1 MAKKAYIGINGVARK
16 VKKGYIGVNTQV
28 PTYDTQNVSI
38 TASNISTY
46 FTVTNGSYYF
56 VGSGNT
62 FTTNNSGIDSS
73 TASTT
78 LTAKSDMSSVS
89 FSYSYS
95 SEQNYDKFTLIV
107 AETTVANAV
116 SGATTNKTWSGSLKA
131 GEKIE
136 FKYVKDGSGNVNDDK
151 CTFSAMTC
159 TAIVQ
164 TGSTTKSVARKV
176 KKAYIG
182 VGGVARPC
190 WSGGELAYYGV
201 VSGSRNAAY
210 AAKGTSVG
218 NYALFGGGRVGTS
231 WDGLIKNVIC
241 VSGSLTDT
249 AVSSL
254 DKAVI
259 NHAAGSI
266 GDYALFM
273 GGCIGSASYQ
283 KTVTAYSA
291 SLTKSAATAL
301 ASARG
306 EIGAANVG
314 EYLLCGSG
322 IYYDYAYEFAK
333 DVDVYNASLT
343 KTTTNTAIVGSSV
356 AGQTPSYAIF
366 TPTDRA
372 SSATTCDAFNASLT
386 RTQKISFLHNHPSAS
401 ASVGNYAIFMGHNN
415 NRYFDAVDDSLT
427 AHMTPLPTSVTN
439 VTYFTGMGGASIGDY
454 ALFAGGYTESVVS
467 KAFSVDASLT
477 IQVQPSLRFAR
488 QYLAAAVIKGEKAL
502 FYGGQNDSTV
512 YDTIDVYTV

>member
-1 MAKKAYIGINGVARK
+1 MAKKAYIGVNGVARK
-16 VKKGYIGVNTQV
+16 VKKGYVGV
-28 PTYDTQNVSI
+28 VSD
-38 TASNISTY
+38 Y
-46 FTVTNGSYYF
+46 
-56 VGSGNT
+56 
-62 FTTNNSGIDSS
+62 TTGV
-73 TASTT
+73 
-78 LTAKSDMSSVS
+78 SVAQSALS
-89 FSYSYS
+89 FGTCAGY
-95 SEQNYDKFTLIV
+95 
-107 AETTVANAV
+107 TVANLNAAAPIEWNEAA
-116 SGATTNKTWSGSLKA
+116 GKFQFTAGTTTTTYASSTVWCDKFSEVIGGSVAGCSWAISEEDPTVYWEYYSYGDYDDNFNKFYRKPGT
-131 GEKIE
+131 
-136 FKYVKDGSGNVNDDK
+136 
-151 CTFSAMTC
+151 
-159 TAIVQ
+159 TA
-164 TGSTTKSVARKV
+164 VARKI

-201 VSGSRNAAY
+201 VSGSRYGAY
-210 AAKGTSVG
+210 DAKGTSVG
-218 NYALFGGGRVGTS
+218 NYALFGGGRVGTG

-254 DKAVI
+254 DKVVI

-266 GDYALFM
+266 GNYALFM

-502 FYGGQNDSTV
+502 FYGGKNDSTV